1 MIEGQPLA
9 IAALQALVG
18 GKSSSSLILEGDE
31 GVGKRSATLEAISGV
46 GSASD
51 QKLIREGAHPDVH
64 FLSDVGG
71 KEIGIDDVRE
81 LVLNASLFP
90 TSLPYRFFVVDGVD
104 KLSTAAANALL
115 KPLEERAG
123 KSRFILLTTSYRGV
137 IKAIRSRCT
146 RVYCSLLSDDL
157 IESKIA
163 LFETDGVKARAYT
176 RLACGSVGRAISLWQ
191 SNGLSFRDK
200 VFNLF
205 QLLPQGDI
213 PGIFAGLDVLT
224 KQDELFL
231 RVGTSIASDLV
242 VPAISHRNTDIS
254 EEISVLASTLGVR
267 RVEVLWEKWRKL
279 VSDYQTS
286 HINLLFQSKVVFL

>member
-90 TSLPYRFFVVDGVD
+90 TSLPYRF
-104 KLSTAAANALL
+104 
-115 KPLEERAG
+115 
-123 KSRFILLTTSYRGV
+123 
-137 IKAIRSRCT
+137 
-146 RVYCSLLSDDL
+146 CS
-157 IESKIA
+157 
-163 LFETDGVKARAYT
+163 
-176 RLACGSVGRAISLWQ
+176 
-191 SNGLSFRDK
+191 
-200 VFNLF
+200 
-205 QLLPQGDI
+205 
-213 PGIFAGLDVLT
+213 
-224 KQDELFL
+224 
-231 RVGTSIASDLV
+231 
-242 VPAISHRNTDIS
+242 
-254 EEISVLASTLGVR
+254 
-267 RVEVLWEKWRKL
+267 
-279 VSDYQTS
+279 
-286 HINLLFQSKVVFL
+286 